1 MTTLTKPKHQWPL
14 LALDAGTQSTGWAV
28 FGPGD
33 EIVTSTIAFPRQQLG
48 YAGLSHSHSH

>member
-1 MTTLTKPKHQWPL
+1 MTTLKKPKHQWPL
-14 LALDAGTQSTGWAV
+14 LALDAGTQSTGWAI

-48 YAGLSHSHSH
+48 YAGLSHSH